1 MRYSVVACT
10 ELDGLMTKSP
20 EHFYVYDNLES
31 KPFHPNNKTDEN
43 GNIIKVPLTLDEAKY
58 VAIIMSKKH
67 MMDQEEQAKKQEEY
81 KSILSQRTE
90 NAQ

>member
-20 EHFYVYDNLES
+20 EHFYVYDNLEN
-31 KPFHPNNKTDEN
+31 KPFHPNNKTDEK